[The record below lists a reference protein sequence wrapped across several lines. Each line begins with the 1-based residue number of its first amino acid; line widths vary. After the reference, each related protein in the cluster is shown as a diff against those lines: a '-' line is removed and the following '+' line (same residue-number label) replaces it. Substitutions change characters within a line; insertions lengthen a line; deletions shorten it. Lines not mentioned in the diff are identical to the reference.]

1 MADTQAATIE
11 TDVVSGN
18 VKADGRIV
26 KGIPLGGPNSTTRTE
41 PEAPHGSGPRGLMA
55 TPSSLSTAG
64 RFGRMFRRLPVFSCN
79 PDSMIVLGA
88 AMVQQPEDGFIDK
101 ALGVD
106 DDDENVSRLS
116 NHELRLPA
124 GYTYFG
130 QFVDHDI
137 TFDPVSSLTRQND
150 PDSLTDFRTPKFDL
164 DSLYGRGPADQPYMY
179 DEKGVTLA
187 LGEELGPDGQ
197 RDLKRVQVGDRK
209 RALIGDPRNDEN
221 KIVSQLQTIFI
232 QFHNRVFQLV
242 RDREKEFDNDDD
254 RFKRAQQLVRW
265 HYQWVVV
272 HDFLRRIVGD
282 DPFKPED
289 GVVAQILKP
298 EKFLAADGEHG
309 LTKPHLLYYDWIK
322 RPFMPVEFSVA
333 AYRFGHSAI
342 RPSYHINSTLQNG
355 PFAKPHVIPGTHNKV
370 QANRI
375 PIFTDTKEAKDSLG
389 GFQEIPSEWGVDW
402 NFFLDLGGQKPNLP
416 QPSYKI
422 DTSIANPLGLMP
434 KRVADAE
441 HLEAGFSSEVAKSLP
456 VRNLVRGLRLG
467 LPAGEHV
474 ARGMGLTPDP
484 GITISADFL
493 KGAEMPNNPE
503 LGIREDKI
511 KAAVKDLIGD
521 GKRTPLW
528 YYILHEAQLQI
539 GKDDKRKDV
548 TGAHL
553 GPVGG
558 RIVAEVLIGLLYG
571 DPFSFLNVEP
581 NWTPTLPRR
590 DGSEDGPYTLAD
602 LVKFAIG
609 A

>member
-1 MADTQAATIE
+1 MADSQTATRE
-11 TDVVSGN
+11 KDVVSGDS
-18 VKADGRIV
+18 KADGRV
-26 KGIPLGGPNSTTRTE
+26 KGIPMADSLPTTRTE
-41 PEAPHGSGPRGLMA
+41 PEAPHGTGPRGLLA
-55 TPSSLSTAG
+55 TPSSPSTAG
-64 RFGRMFRRLPVFSCN
+64 RFGRMFRRLPVFTCN

-101 ALGVD
+101 QLGVD

-116 NHELRLPA
+116 NGELRLPA

-164 DSLYGRGPADQPYMY
+164 DSLYGRGPADQPYIY
-179 DEKGVTLA
+179 DENGMTLA
-187 LGEELGPDGQ
+187 LGEALGPDGQ
-197 RDLKRVQVGDRK
+197 RDLKRVQVGKRM
-209 RALIGDPRNDEN
+209 RALVGDPRNDEN
-221 KIVSQLQTIFI
+221 KIVSQLQTVFI
-232 QFHNRVFQLV
+232 QFHNRVFQWV
-242 RDREKEFDNDDD
+242 KDKEKEFDTDDD

-282 DPFKPED
+282 DPFRPAD
-289 GVVAQILKP
+289 GVVADILKP
-298 EKFLAADGEHG
+298 ISFRTAGGKHDLIR
-309 LTKPHLLYYDWIK
+309 PHLLFYDWIE
-322 RPFMPVEFSVA
+322 RPFMPVEFAVA

-355 PFAKPHVIPGTHNKV
+355 QFSREHDIPQTRAK
-370 QANRI
+370 AFRI
-375 PIFTDTKEAKDSLG
+375 PIFTDTPTATDSLG
-389 GFQEIPSEWGVDW
+389 GFQAIPKDWGVDW
-402 NFFLDLGGQKPNLP
+402 NFFLHLGAEKQNLP
-416 QPSYKI
+416 QPSYRI

-434 KRVADAE
+434 DRVTGPESLDA
-441 HLEAGFSSEVAKSLP
+441 AFSDKVAKALP
-456 VRNLVRGLRLG
+456 VRNLIRGLRLG
-467 LPAGEHV
+467 IAAGEHV
-474 ARGMGLTPDP
+474 ASGMGLQPDRRIS
-484 GITISADFL
+484 ITQKLLDA
-493 KGAEMPNNPE
+493 AAVPANPA
-503 LGIREDKI
+503 LGIDK
-511 KAAVKDLIGD
+511 KLVSAAGKDLIGD
-521 GKRTPLW
+521 GKRQLTPLW
-528 YYILHEAQLQI
+528 YYVLHEAQLQI
-539 GKDDKRKDV
+539 GKDDEGKDV

-553 GPVGG
+553 GTVGG

-581 NWTPTLPRR
+581 NWKPTLRRR